1 MGLKF
6 EDVSPIAGIATGK
19 GFMGDVAK
27 SGMLGLLPRMIAKKA
42 GKDNVLADAPKEE
55 EATAEMQRR
64 RRGGGRGR
72 GGMTTTT
79 NLPESGPPMYSF
91 KKGGKVKKAASKPK
105 VRGSGCAKRGVKKCK
120 MY

>member
-6 EDVSPIAGIATGK
+6 EDVSPIAGIATGE
-19 GFMGDVAK
+19 GFRGDLSK
-27 SGMLGLLPRMIAKKA
+27 SGMMVWLPRMIAKKA
-42 GKDNVLADAPKEE
+42 GKDNVFADAPKEE

-72 GGMTTTT
+72 GGMQAR
-79 NLPESGPPMYSF
+79 GM
-91 KKGGKVKKAASKPK
+91 KKGGKV
-105 VRGSGCAKRGVKKCK
+105 RGAGCAKRGVRKCK

>member
-27 SGMLGLLPRMIAKKA
+27 SGMMGLLPRMIAKKA
-42 GKDNVLADAPKEE
+42 GKDNVFADAPEE
-55 EATAEMQRR
+55 SATQEDERRRR
-64 RRGGGRGR
+64 RRGGGRGGMQAR
-72 GGMTTTT
+72 GM
-79 NLPESGPPMYSF
+79 
-91 KKGGKVKKAASKPK
+91 KKGGKV
-105 VRGSGCAKRGVKKCK
+105 RGEGCCQRSKKCK